1 MIIGHLLKVTRIDNV
16 IIKFVKSIQSVFSV
30 MLVRLVAM
38 IIVVR
43 AVRIVRAER
52 FVDHSCLYKVSKIKY
67 LEDRLQFVHLVTK
80 SETHGFHYTYLRR
93 GLLISKISVRNNYCV
108 TYNATYSDCT
118 KKTQNAGQ
126 FE

>member
-1 MIIGHLLKVTRIDNV
+1 MIIGHLLKVTSLDNV

-52 FVDHSCLYKVSKIKY
+52 FVDHSCLYKVSKTRY
-67 LEDRLQFVHLVTK
+67 LEDVFSL
-80 SETHGFHYTYLRR
+80 
-93 GLLISKISVRNNYCV
+93 
-108 TYNATYSDCT
+108 CT
-118 KKTQNAGQ
+118 S
-126 FE
+126 